1 MQNVARSYTSII
13 IPRRQRKISEDW
25 QLQLFQLNLH
35 YGKRKS
41 SLPPFHIHDTSENVC
56 KYNASVTCRL
66 SCLDEELLLLRD
78 REEIFC
84 DMAEPRSS
92 ELILLQVCRVQATA
106 GVQRTLL

>member
-1 MQNVARSYTSII
+1 MENVARSYTSII

-35 YGKRKS
+35 YGKS
-41 SLPPFHIHDTSENVC
+41 SLPPFHIHDISENVC

-92 ELILLQVCRVQATA
+92 KLILLQVCRVQATA